1 METGIIVAIIAA
13 IAAIIG
19 GVVSGSFSIALQHAK
34 HKDERADKKE
44 DTRSEW
50 EKRVDDC
57 LDNDKRAISRLE
69 KATDN
74 NKEMDKLMLRGLML
88 LTRHAVDHNGNNDLE
103 AYADEVNNVLIQR
116 L

>member
-19 GVVSGSFSIALQHAK
+19 GIVSGVFSIVLQKSK
-34 HKDERADKKE
+34 HKDEKE
-44 DTRSEW
+44 DMQSDWQKETDER
-50 EKRVDDC
+50 
-57 LDNDKRAISRLE
+57 LDSVEESLNELEGTVNDFK
-69 KATDN
+69 DVG
-74 NKEMDKLMLRGLML
+74 KLMLKGLML

-103 AYADEVNNVLIQR
+103 AYADEVSNVLIER